1 MRKNL
6 VLIIAGPTASG
17 KSALA
22 LDAAL
27 AFDGEIINCDALQ
40 IYKDIPV
47 IAATPTA
54 ADKATVPHHLYEIYD
69 CGKRGNVVEWL
80 ELCVAEIRRCWQQ
93 NKLPI
98 VVGGTG
104 MYIDAL
110 INGVTPIPEVP
121 NNIRAQ
127 VHAELT
133 QKDLLALYD
142 WLEKNDP
149 EIAAK
154 LHANDKTRIT
164 RAVEILRFTGKK
176 VSDWYKMPLIQ
187 KLPEA
192 KFKVAKIVPSLDDI
206 ENRCK
211 KRLDVMVYEQT
222 ALAEVKNLLARN
234 LSADLPAL
242 KALGVP
248 ELTQFIRGELLLNNA
263 VDLAKLHTRQY
274 AKRQRTWLK
283 NKLPADLE
291 FSEAY
296 TGQPEYVEKL
306 KNLLI

>member
-22 LDAAL
+22 LDTAL
-27 AFDGEIINCDALQ
+27 TYNGEIVNCDALQ
-40 IYKDIPV
+40 IYKDIPI
-47 IAATPTA
+47 IAATPTRT
-54 ADKATVPHHLYEIYD
+54 DKAIVPHHLYEIYD
-69 CGKRGNVVEWL
+69 CAKRGNVVEWL

-110 INGVTPIPEVP
+110 ISGVTPIPEVP
-121 NNIRAQ
+121 NNIREQ
-127 VHAELT
+127 VHSELT
-133 QKDLLALYD
+133 QKGLLALYD
-142 WLEKNDP
+142 WLEKNDF

-248 ELTQFIRGELLLNNA
+248 ELAQFIRGELSLDDA
-263 VDLAKLHTRQY
+263 VYLAKLHTRQY

-296 TGQPEYVEKL
+296 TGQPEYL
-306 KNLLI
+306 SQIANLLK

>member
-22 LDAAL
+22 LDTAQTL
-27 AFDGEIINCDALQ
+27 DGEIINCDALQ

-47 IAATPTA
+47 IAATPTST
-54 ADKATVPHHLYEIYD
+54 DKATVPHHLYEIYD
-69 CGKRGNVVEWL
+69 CAKRGNVVEWL

-110 INGVTPIPEVP
+110 ISGVTPIPEVP
-121 NNIRAQ
+121 NNIREQ
-127 VHAELT
+127 VHSELT
-133 QKDLLALYD
+133 QKGLPALYD
-142 WLEKNDP
+142 WLKDNDFG
-149 EIAAK
+149 IAAK

-248 ELTQFIRGELLLNNA
+248 ELAQFIRGELSLDDA
-263 VDLAKLHTRQY
+263 VYLAKLHTRQY

-296 TGQPEYVEKL
+296 TGQPEYL
-306 KNLLI
+306 SQIANLLK